1 MTIGSVGNVSF
12 YTQDQNYWNNAQAQS
27 AATSADNSLI
37 SVLGSAQTSLSK
49 GLSKLATQAALTR
62 TNNQITSQLK
72 SLEASATQ
80 AASTS
85 AANAKTTPATGT
97 GTIPLTASTPLSTLG
112 IPPNGTI
119 SVGDGT
125 STTVYSS
132 TGSDTVADLIG
143 AINSNAAGNAY
154 ATASLN
160 GSGQLVITAKNNT
173 ETLSIG
179 GVFASDVGFGQKNN
193 FFQPT
198 KVSSTSSTTS
208 TASTSSTTAST
219 ASSSS
224 TSKAAAKT
232 TTKTDSTTVTSE
244 IDSSAETLLSGSGAT
259 GLLVDMLA

>member
-1 MTIGSVGNVSF
+1 MAIGSVSF
-12 YTQDQNYWNNAQAQS
+12 YSQDQNYWTTAKAQS
-27 AATSADNSLI
+27 AATSADESLI
-37 SVLGSAQTSLSK
+37 SVLGTAQTSLSK
-49 GLSKLATQAALTR
+49 GLSKIATQTALTR
-62 TNNQITSQLK
+62 VNNQITSQVK
-72 SLEASATQ
+72 SLEASATK
-80 AASTS
+80 AAANS
-85 AANAKTTPATGT
+85 AATAKTNPATGT

-132 TGSDTVADLIG
+132 TGSDTVADLID

-160 GSGQLVITAKNNT
+160 SSGKLVITANNNT

-179 GVFASDVGFGQKNN
+179 GVFASDVGFGPKNN
-193 FFQPT
+193 FFSPT

-208 TASTSSTTAST
+208 TTSTSGTTSSKA
-219 ASSSS
+219 ASSSA
-224 TSKAAAKT
+224 SKTAAKT

-244 IDSSAETLLSGSGAT
+244 IDGSAETLLSGSGAT